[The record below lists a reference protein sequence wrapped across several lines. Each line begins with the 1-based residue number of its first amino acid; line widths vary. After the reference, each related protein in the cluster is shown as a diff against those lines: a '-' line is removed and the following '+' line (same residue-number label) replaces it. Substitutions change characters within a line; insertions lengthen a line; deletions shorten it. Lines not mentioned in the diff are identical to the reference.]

1 MSTYYNV
8 PSHSFYALIKNDW
21 AHADT
26 NDANQFL
33 VEVTHA
39 ASHRC
44 LASTRCSHAITEN
57 LMFHTKLAVRNRGG
71 IRHCWKVCI
80 PILMPLGKLKSPEC
94 DQPEGDKSKLLFL
107 TVPELLS
114 VNHAMTDCRI
124 STPATCIGYRIKQS
138 FTKTKIEPVQRVVL
152 ELH

>member
-1 MSTYYNV
+1 MYTDFDAAGEV
-8 PSHSFYALIKNDW
+8 KSHK
-21 AHADT
+21 
-26 NDANQFL
+26 
-33 VEVTHA
+33 
-39 ASHRC
+39 
-44 LASTRCSHAITEN
+44 
-57 LMFHTKLAVRNRGG
+57 
-71 IRHCWKVCI
+71 
-80 PILMPLGKLKSPEC
+80 C

-152 ELH
+152 ELR

>member
-1 MSTYYNV
+1 
-8 PSHSFYALIKNDW
+8 
-21 AHADT
+21 
-26 NDANQFL
+26 
-33 VEVTHA
+33 
-39 ASHRC
+39 
-44 LASTRCSHAITEN
+44 
-57 LMFHTKLAVRNRGG
+57 
-71 IRHCWKVCI
+71 
-80 PILMPLGKLKSPEC
+80 MPLGKLKSPEC

-124 STPATCIGYRIKQS
+124 STPATCIGYIIKQS